1 MVIFHMYMQVSPC
14 ALSLQ
19 GNTSLGSQHL
29 NDSHEDA
36 IISSEQGNDRLA
48 CMPRQ
53 HGYQQQQL
61 IRPTSRLTV
70 PGLNSNPWLVLR
82 DLLAMPAMA
91 LLEQVQYRFDAA
103 LWIFPASPSMVLGV
117 VRRNACGHSIT
128 HALTV
133 SACIWIQRCQFWQCI
148 VWM

>member
-1 MVIFHMYMQVSPC
+1 M
-14 ALSLQ
+14 LSLQ

-53 HGYQQQQL
+53 HGYQQRQL

-103 LWIFPASPSMVLGV
+103 LRTFPSPAMVLGV

-128 HALTV
+128 HALTI
-133 SACIWIQRCQFWQCI
+133 SARIWLQRCQCWHCI
-148 VWM
+148 AWLRTARSSA